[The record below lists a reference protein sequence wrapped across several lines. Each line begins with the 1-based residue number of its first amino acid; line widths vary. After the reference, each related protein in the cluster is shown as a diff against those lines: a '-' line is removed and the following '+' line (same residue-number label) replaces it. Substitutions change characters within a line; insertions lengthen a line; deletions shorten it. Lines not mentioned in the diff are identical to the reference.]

1 MQLTLNHLH
10 GGTTLRKLVMLAGL
24 LCCLTATAHAQED
37 DLEWNVVVS
46 QEGKGG
52 LFGLFYLVQLALFAP
67 EVDTRTA
74 LSFGPTDAGVSI
86 DLGRPEAP
94 WQTIHANG
102 YTANGAPGLD
112 TVIRIGQCQLTIQGG
127 LIVAT
132 TRCHE
137 NGR

>member
-1 MQLTLNHLH
+1 
-10 GGTTLRKLVMLAGL
+10 MLAGL
-24 LCCLTATAHAQED
+24 LCCLIGTAHAED
-37 DLEWNVVVS
+37 DLEWNMVVS
-46 QEGKGG
+46 RGGSGG
-52 LFGLFYLVQLALFAP
+52 LFGLFWLDVLGFFEP
-67 EVDTRTA
+67 ELDARTM

-132 TRCHE
+132 SRCHE